1 MQKDLNMQFLNE
13 ICKKISSTLD
23 EVDIHQKYTTFINTL
38 IDMAYKDHLTKLYN
52 RRYFEESLKKELC
65 RFERYGYIFSICM
78 IDINNFKYINDTYGH
93 LKGDEILKNF
103 AEILIKNSRLSDMLC
118 RWGGDE
124 FAIIL
129 PHTTFSKIE
138 PYAKKI
144 TSAFN
149 IKLDNIF
156 VSASIGATSVR
167 LNDTFASI
175 VQRADELLY
184 KAKNDKIPFYIS

>member
-1 MQKDLNMQFLNE
+1 MQKGLNIRFLDE
-13 ICKKISSTLD
+13 ICKKISTLN
-23 EVDIHQKYTTFINTL
+23 EVDMHQKYTTFINTL
-38 IDMAYKDHLTKLYN
+38 IDMAYKDHLTKLHN

-103 AEILIKNSRLSDMLC
+103 AEILIASSRLSDIVC

-124 FAIIL
+124 FSVIL
-129 PHTTFSKIE
+129 PHTTLSKIE
-138 PYAKKI
+138 PYLRKI
-144 TSAFN
+144 ISAFN
-149 IKLDNIF
+149 IKLDNMS
-156 VSASIGATSVR
+156 VSTSIGATSIR
-167 LNDTFASI
+167 LNDTFESI
-175 VQRADELLY
+175 IQRADELLY

>member
-1 MQKDLNMQFLNE
+1 MQKGLNIRFLDE
-13 ICKKISSTLD
+13 ICKKISTLNEAD
-23 EVDIHQKYTTFINTL
+23 SYQKYTTFINVL

-78 IDINNFKYINDTYGH
+78 IDINNFKYINDAYGH

-103 AEILIKNSRLSDMLC
+103 AEILIANSRSSDIAC

-124 FAIIL
+124 FAVIL
-129 PHTTFSKIE
+129 PHTTLSKIE
-138 PYAKKI
+138 PYLNKI
-144 TSAFN
+144 ISAFN
-149 IKLDNIF
+149 IRLNNMI
-156 VSASIGATSVR
+156 VSASIGATSIR
-167 LNDTFASI
+167 LNDTFESI
-175 VQRADELLY
+175 IQRADELLY